1 MAFVLSY
8 YYLCSF
14 FFLCRRILV
23 PVLCGDQHL
32 WVLSIVLRLCF
43 LLFAVGCVCFWPA
56 VSCACVGCAVCA
68 VSAALS
74 S

>member
-1 MAFVLSY
+1 MVAFVLSD

-14 FFLCRRILV
+14 FPCRRILV
-23 PVLCGDQHL
+23 PVLCGAQRL
-32 WVLSIVLRLCF
+32 WVLSIVLHLCF

-68 VSAALS
+68 VSAAIGS
-74 S
+74 